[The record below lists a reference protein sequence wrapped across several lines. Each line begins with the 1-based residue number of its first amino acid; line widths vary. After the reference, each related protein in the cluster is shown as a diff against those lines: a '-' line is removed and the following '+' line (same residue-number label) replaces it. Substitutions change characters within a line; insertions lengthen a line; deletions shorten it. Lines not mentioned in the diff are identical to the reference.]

1 MMGGITGV
9 ALSRVLTAYLQRTGT
24 PAATFAGA
32 AEISHSTM
40 SALPRVAYPRKRIVD
55 AIEQTIAAHPD
66 GISAGPAPAG
76 NRKIADALAN
86 SPPPARPAADAVA
99 RAAAEDRARQR
110 RAAPVSLPVAR
121 PLAHAGLTPVERV
134 QTLCVESPGELIA
147 VVQRQW
153 PQVWQR
159 TLDAA
164 RSAGTLP
171 GAMLV
176 ALIERGLE
184 AEAS

>member
-1 MMGGITGV
+1 MGGMTGV

-24 PAATFAGA
+24 PAATFAAA

-40 SALPRVAYPRKRIVD
+40 SALPRVAYPRQRVVE
-55 AIEQTIAAHPD
+55 AIERTIAVHPD
-66 GISAGPAPAG
+66 GITAGPAPTG
-76 NRKIADALAN
+76 NRKIADALVNNLPA
-86 SPPPARPAADAVA
+86 ARPDANAVA
-99 RAAAEDRARQR
+99 RAAAEDADRYR
-110 RAAPVSLPVAR
+110 RRDTTTVPRVSL
-121 PLAHAGLTPVERV
+121 AGLTPVERV

-164 RSAGTLP
+164 RSAGTMP

-184 AEAS
+184 AEAR